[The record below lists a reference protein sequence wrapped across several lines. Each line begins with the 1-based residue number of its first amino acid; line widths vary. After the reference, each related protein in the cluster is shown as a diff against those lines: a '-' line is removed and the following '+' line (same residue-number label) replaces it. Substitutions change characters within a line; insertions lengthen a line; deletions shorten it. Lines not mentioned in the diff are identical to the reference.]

1 MFKFLEGSFESFS
14 TDVSDETLGIPSPV
28 EDLGFLMRVFER
40 VFTVDLMIHQSDPA
54 SRGDLDAGS
63 LSDLHLFRF
72 CAADTSRDQLLVGVD
87 QIFVGFHLE
96 DTFIGRL
103 DLEVAVSSSRFGVSN
118 VEGSKARFPEVG
130 AKDLSTLTVV
140 NSGQLETVL

>member
-1 MFKFLEGSFESFS
+1 VFEFLKGRFEGLS
-14 TDVSDETLGIPSPV
+14 TDIPDETLGIPGPV

-54 SRGDLDAGS
+54 SSGDLDAGS

-72 CAADTSRDQLLVGVD
+72 RTADTSRDQLLVGVD
-87 QIFVGFHLE
+87 QIFVGFHFE

-103 DLEVAVSSSRFGVSN
+103 DLEVAVSSGRFGVSN
-118 VEGSKARFPEVG
+118 VEGSKAGFPEVG
-130 AKDLSTLTVV
+130 PENLAALTVV
-140 NSGQLETVL
+140 DSS